1 MRLLFELDAKD
12 YNPDGRPFFRP
23 SARGIII
30 KDGKVAMV
38 HSLRYDYYKFPGGG
52 LEPGEDAPAAMI
64 REVREESGLK
74 VVPAS
79 VREYGLVRR
88 MQKNDMPGY
97 EYFYQENFYFLCDAE
112 EQTVSQDL
120 DDYEAEAG
128 FVSEWVEPERAIHIN
143 RYVNTY
149 KKSRLTREREA
160 RVLEIL
166 MEEGYFDKKG
176 P

>member
-12 YNPDGRPFFRP
+12 YDPDGRAFVRP

-30 KDGKVAMV
+30 KEGKVAMV

-52 LEPGEDAPAAMI
+52 LEPGEDAKAAMI
-64 REVREESGLK
+64 REVREESGLR
-74 VVPAS
+74 VIPAS

-97 EYFYQENFYFLCDAE
+97 DYFYQENFYFLCDAE
-112 EQTVSQDL
+112 EETVSQDL

-128 FVSEWVEPERAIHIN
+128 FVPEWIEPDRAIYVN
-143 RYVNTY
+143 RYVNTNIQG
-149 KKSRLTREREA
+149 RFTREREA
-160 RVLEIL
+160 RILEML
-166 MEEGYFDKKG
+166 MKEGYFAR
-176 P
+176 